1 MNLID
6 NLVAVFNPQKGVE
19 RFKARRK
26 LEILNTGYS
35 NHGASTTKKT
45 MIGWQ
50 SAGGGVKKDIY
61 KNRKK
66 LVERSRDLYMGVA
79 TATGALKTINT
90 NVIGSGLRLKAAI
103 DNETIGISDEEAEK
117 VKNLIEREFDLWAN
131 DKIDNLGIM
140 NFYQLQELVF
150 LTVLMNGE
158 CFIKLN
164 YFETPKQPYN
174 LKLEV
179 LEPDR
184 VYTPNS
190 LLSDK
195 SVVEGVKIDKN
206 GRIEGYYISSEHP
219 LDATGAV
226 TEKFIKVY
234 GSENQKNIIHLL
246 FTERPEQIR
255 GIPVLSPV
263 IEPLRQL
270 GNYTEAELT
279 AAVISGL
286 YAVFIESDANNIE
299 GADTGELEAVE
310 NDLLVD
316 SEDETTI
323 ELAPGMIASL
333 NPGEKAKA
341 TNPGRPNAQFDPFVT
356 SILRQIGSA
365 LEVPYELLIKHFT
378 ASYSASRAAL
388 LEAWKMFRK
397 RREWFSE
404 NFIQPIY
411 EEWLNEA
418 YLLGRVELKN
428 YGTDFLID
436 KAWCGSQ
443 WNGPSQGQIDPLKE
457 ANAAVI
463 RINNGLSTRTRETA
477 ELNGGD
483 FEQNVRILAKENK
496 LLKET
501 GVVINAET
509 TKILESSEE

>member
-35 NHGASTTKKT
+35 NHGASTTKKA

-50 SAGGGVKKDIY
+50 STAGGVKKDIY

-66 LVERSRDLYMGVA
+66 LIERSRDLYMGTSV
-79 TATGALKTINT
+79 ATGALKTINT
-90 NVIGSGLRLKAAI
+90 NVVGSGLKLKAAI
-103 DNETIGISDEEAEK
+103 DSETIGISDDEAAKVEE
-117 VKNLIEREFDLWAN
+117 LIEKEFELWSK
-131 DKIDNLGIM
+131 DKIDNLGTM
-140 NFYQLQELVF
+140 NFYQVQELVF
-150 LTVLMNGE
+150 LTVLLNGE

-164 YFETPKQPYN
+164 YFETPKNPYS
-174 LKLEV
+174 LKLEI

-184 VYTPNS
+184 IYTPNNM
-190 LLSDK
+190 LSDK
-195 SVVEGVKIDKN
+195 SVVEGVKTDKN
-206 GRIEGYYISSEHP
+206 GRVEGYYVSSEHP

-246 FTERPEQIR
+246 FTERPEQVR
-255 GIPVLSPV
+255 GIPILSPV
-263 IEPLRQL
+263 IENLKQL
-270 GNYTEAELT
+270 GNYTEAELM

-286 YAVFIESDANNIE
+286 YAIFIESEADSPS
-299 GADTGELEAVE
+299 GADVGELEAVE

-404 NFIQPIY
+404 NFTQPIY

-496 LLKET
+496 LLKEK